1 MGAARIVMPEKIYQL
16 VCDLSPGEV
25 DDSDLVFQT
34 VAGRKVTHLGTKLGE
49 SFGKK
54 FAVSVVE
61 LTLVLQCITYIAIHV
76 TLLSLVCLLLQITP
90 MHPPKPKGNCHESG
104 QELQRCART
113 AGGKIHDALRRCC
126 QVELP
131 TPGHNQAGCGSL
143 LHARSTPRHKQ
154 TIVQSLPRKEGSS
167 PLQKPT

>member
-49 SFGKK
+49 RFGEK

-61 LTLVLQCITYIAIHV
+61 LTLVLQLT
-76 TLLSLVCLLLQITP
+76 
-90 MHPPKPKGNCHESG
+90 
-104 QELQRCART
+104 
-113 AGGKIHDALRRCC
+113 
-126 QVELP
+126 
-131 TPGHNQAGCGSL
+131 
-143 LHARSTPRHKQ
+143 
-154 TIVQSLPRKEGSS
+154 
-167 PLQKPT
+167 